1 MEAGYSPSP
10 YSSPLKGEE
19 TFLRLLRSARNDSKK
34 RARND
39 REGRIATPSARND
52 SKKGA
57 RNDSPVGES

>member
-19 TFLRLLRSARNDSKK
+19 IIPRLLR
-34 RARND
+34 
-39 REGRIATPSARND
+39 SARND

-57 RNDSPVGES
+57 RNDVWGRLPQSKELFEPPI